1 MPKRAEPITD
11 PAELMHLL
19 GRFFLCLVANI
30 LVVYSLVQKSWVS
43 VAILSVGSLFLHR
56 STIVLWKRLSAERL
70 AKLAERESQR
80 CPQPE
85 VQRQ

>member
-11 PAELMHLL
+11 PADLMHLL

-43 VAILSVGSLFLHR
+43 VAVLAAGSLFLHR
-56 STIVLWKRLSAERL
+56 TTIILWKKLSAERQE
-70 AKLAERESQR
+70 KLAQQEA
-80 CPQPE
+80 
-85 VQRQ
+85 QRQ

>member
-11 PAELMHLL
+11 PSDLLHLL

-43 VAILSVGSLFLHR
+43 VAVLGAGSLFLHR
-56 STIVLWKRLSAERL
+56 STIVLWKKLSAERQQ
-70 AKLAERESQR
+70 KLAEREA
-80 CPQPE
+80 
-85 VQRQ
+85 QRQ